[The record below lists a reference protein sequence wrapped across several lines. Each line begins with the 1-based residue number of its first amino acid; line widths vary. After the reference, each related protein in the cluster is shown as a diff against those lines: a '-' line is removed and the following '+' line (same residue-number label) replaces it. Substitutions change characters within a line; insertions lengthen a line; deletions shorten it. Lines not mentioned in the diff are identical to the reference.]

1 MAKYYFSAIF
11 LIYSGFF
18 QILNAQ
24 LVLPTNNSILN
35 YIHVLFEWNQY
46 PEAESY
52 NLEISTDSLFNSV
65 IRTANVSSLIFIE
78 KETINWD
85 SEYYWRLRPVFENS
99 LTSEWS
105 ETYHFFTGQKRSEST
120 VNIYDENNVSP
131 GLTIFGSFYNY
142 FSAMIDINGKEVWN
156 TGDKKIVY
164 YNMFDDSFL
173 YYPIH

>member
-46 PEAESY
+46 PEAENY
-52 NLEISTDSLFNSV
+52 DLEISTDSLFNSV

-131 GLTIFGSFYNY
+131 GLTIFGSFLNI
-142 FSAMIDINGKEVWN
+142 SALPFPW
-156 TGDKKIVY
+156 
-164 YNMFDDSFL
+164 
-173 YYPIH
+173 